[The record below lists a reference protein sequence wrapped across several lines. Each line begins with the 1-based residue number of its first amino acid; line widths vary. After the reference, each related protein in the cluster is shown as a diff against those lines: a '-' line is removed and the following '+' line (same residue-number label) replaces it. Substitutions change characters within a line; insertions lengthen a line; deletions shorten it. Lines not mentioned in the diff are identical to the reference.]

1 MGPGLTAA
9 ACAARNRRPMA
20 PCSAITAA
28 VMAKLPRPGAVK
40 TRLSP
45 PLAAE
50 QASDLAAA
58 LLADSLAAL
67 RAARAVR
74 PAFAVAGDPAE
85 AARLAGPGI
94 VVIAQRG
101 EGLSARMLNAAAD
114 LMLRQDG
121 VLLFGADTLG
131 LVPSDL
137 DHAARLL
144 ALPGE
149 RVVLGPSEDGGF
161 WLIGLKRARALLF
174 EGMTWS
180 HGDVLARQLENCARL
195 GLPVAFAPR
204 RADCDEPGDLA
215 RAAHEGGPAARAW
228 LARWRAGSGDA

>member
-1 MGPGLTAA
+1 
-9 ACAARNRRPMA
+9 
-20 PCSAITAA
+20 
-28 VMAKLPRPGAVK
+28 MAKLPRPGAVK

-85 AARLAGPGI
+85 ATRLA
-94 VVIAQRG
+94 
-101 EGLSARMLNAAAD
+101 ARMLNAAAD
-114 LMLRQDG
+114 LMLRHDG

-137 DHAARLL
+137 DHAATLL